1 MSNFVINPHMFD
13 VGGTTTVWN
22 PADKTNCTL
31 SDSDKTAT
39 GTQSGVSWNDGTITT
54 TAETDIYF
62 KITEGYTMALWNNDS
77 THDGI
82 TYGTTI
88 GYYFQGAGGSYAIE
102 SWGNSHGIDT
112 ATTWT
117 ATDVFHMSLTDTTG
131 TKLYKNDVLID
142 TNEVT
147 ALSEPRY
154 AICALKGNG
163 TYSVITLI

>member
-1 MSNFVINPHMFD
+1 VLSSQVINPYRFASA
-13 VGGTTTVWN
+13 GGLVWD
-22 PADKTNCTL
+22 PAQLTNCTL

-39 GTQSGVSWNDGTITT
+39 GDRSGVNWGDGTITT

-62 KITEGYTMALWNNDS
+62 KIIAGYTMCVWNNNS
-77 THDGI
+77 THSGL

-88 GYYFQGAGGSYAIE
+88 GYYFQGSGGSYAIE
-102 SWGNSHGIDT
+102 SWGNSHAIDT

-117 ATDVFHMSLTDTTG
+117 ATDVFHMSLTDTSG

-154 AICALKGNG
+154 AVCALKGNG
-163 TYSVITLI
+163 VYAQITLV